1 MKETLV
7 FKIFFLSLFFLV
19 LIVRA
24 YFGIKQRLTGQSSW
38 SVSKEAVAREG
49 RLSLIL
55 RPMMFLLML
64 SLVVL
69 YIIEPSCSGG
79 LFLPIPSII
88 RYGGVLLGIMSIL
101 LLIWVHRTLGLQW
114 STTLQFMEGHALIT
128 SGPYQYIRHPMYAA
142 LSLFFI
148 SLSIVSSF
156 LPFFVLVVL
165 TILFFVRIVEREDL
179 MMIEQFGEEYREYM
193 KATGRFLPR
202 L

>member
-1 MKETLV
+1 MQETLI
-7 FKIFFLSLFFLV
+7 FKILFLALFILV

-24 YFGIKQRLTGQSSW
+24 YFGIKQRRAGRSSW
-38 SVSKEAVAREG
+38 SVSGEAVAREG

-69 YIIEPSCSGG
+69 YIIEPSCSSG

-88 RYGGVLLGIMSIL
+88 RCGGVLLGIINIL

-114 STTLQFMEGHALIT
+114 STTLQFKEGHALIT
-128 SGPYQYIRHPMYAA
+128 DGPYKFIRHPMYTA

-148 SLSIVSSF
+148 GLSIVSSF

-179 MMIEQFGEEYREYM
+179 MMIEQFGEEYRAE
-193 KATGRFLPR
+193 
-202 L
+202 